1 MTANKFFGAPC
12 ELAISIYIILLFT
25 QKLLNEKDSEF
36 AKVFSTKQLSW
47 DVPDLYSNKSE
58 KPWIV
63 NSPLGY
69 A

>member
-12 ELAISIYIILLFT
+12 ESAISIYIILLFT

-47 DVPDLYSNKSE
+47 DVPDL
-58 KPWIV
+58 
-63 NSPLGY
+63 
-69 A
+69 